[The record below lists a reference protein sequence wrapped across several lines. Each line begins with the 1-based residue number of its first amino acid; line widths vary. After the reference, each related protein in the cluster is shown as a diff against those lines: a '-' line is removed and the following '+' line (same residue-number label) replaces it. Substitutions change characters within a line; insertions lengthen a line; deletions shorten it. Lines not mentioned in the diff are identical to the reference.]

1 MEVPSL
7 DPMFSKKCLSYLT
20 KHAHRK
26 GAQMLMTALFGLGIL
41 GVQSPIMMS
50 SRVLKRLSVKQF
62 KLLTQFAKT
71 RKLANWKSIQ
81 KEWKKQ
87 HKARKVKKE

>member
-1 MEVPSL
+1 MEIVPKL
-7 DPMFSKKCLSYLT
+7 DPMFSKTTTTYLT

-26 GAQMLMTALFGLGIL
+26 GAQMLMSVLFSLGIL
-41 GVQSPIMMS
+41 GLEASIMLLP
-50 SRVLKRLSVKQF
+50 RVLKRLSVKQF

-71 RKLANWKSIQ
+71 RKIPNWKSIK

-87 HKARKVKKE
+87 HKTRKTK